1 MQSTQ
6 SAVVVNFG
14 LNPITSS
21 PSRDPYFVMHST
33 LVVGRHVTPVVGM
46 QVQEIIGG
54 LGPGK
59 RPEEVCAGERTGTI
73 RKVIG
78 RLSAQSEKSTTL
90 SCGVVW
96 EEGADM
102 QVRLE
107 RTMCCCSAA
116 AFVPDL
122 ARSPACPRDAIADVQ
137 AFWRGSTQLKK
148 TGLGGNFELLLSPL
162 DPSHPAHMRARSPPP
177 ALAAVCAQQPERGV
191 RTRSSTSERTSKSFH
206 QSLKL

>member
-1 MQSTQ
+1 M
-6 SAVVVNFG
+6 AGGVRRG
-14 LNPITSS
+14 AHGH
-21 PSRDPYFVMHST
+21 DPQGDRPV
-33 LVVGRHVTPVVGM
+33 VVGRDVTPVVGM

-122 ARSPACPRDAIADVQ
+122 ALSPACRRV
-137 AFWRGSTQLKK
+137 R
-148 TGLGGNFELLLSPL
+148 LLICRLF
-162 DPSHPAHMRARSPPP
+162 
-177 ALAAVCAQQPERGV
+177 GV
-191 RTRSSTSERTSKSFH
+191 GPRSSRKRAWAAILSCC
-206 QSLKL
+206 

>member
-1 MQSTQ
+1 MNM
-6 SAVVVNFG
+6 ARGGVRRG
-14 LNPITSS
+14 AHGH
-21 PSRDPYFVMHST
+21 DPQGDRPV
-33 LVVGRHVTPVVGM
+33 VVGRDVTPVVGM

-122 ARSPACPRDAIADVQ
+122 ALSPACPRDANADVQ
-137 AFWRGSTQLKK
+137 AFRRGSTQLKK

-162 DPSHPAHMRARSPPP
+162 DPLHPAHTRARSPPR
-177 ALAAVCAQQPERGV
+177 ALAAGQCALSNQKEMCKRV
-191 RTRSSTSERTSKSFH
+191 RRRLNAP
-206 QSLKL
+206 QSPYTNL